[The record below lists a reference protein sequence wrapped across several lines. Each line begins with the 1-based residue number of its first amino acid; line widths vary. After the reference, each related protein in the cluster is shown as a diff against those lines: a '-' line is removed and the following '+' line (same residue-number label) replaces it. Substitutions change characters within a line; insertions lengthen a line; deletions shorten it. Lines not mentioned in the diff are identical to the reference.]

1 MTDDLNPYQS
11 PVADASAAI
20 PDPLP
25 LFVVGAVLGGISFI
39 AAVTLIPAE
48 ESSRSVEGLLLANY
62 LGFTF
67 PLLLG
72 GWTDGCDILTDWQRE
87 PWPSGARI
95 GTCCYLLGGDRLLA
109 VMVAC
114 PCLLGGV
121 ACVAFGSGERSWY
134 DGILTRFGKG
144 LLAGCVFGLVGMI
157 MLNVLGISWFQ
168 VHSTAACQWTMW
180 NDGPVGMGAASGLY
194 LVLFVWAA
202 NLGVLPLKL

>member
-1 MTDDLNPYQS
+1 MTDELNPYES
-11 PVADASAAI
+11 PAAEASAAI

-25 LFVVGAVLGGISFI
+25 LFVVGAVLGGVSFI
-39 AAVTLIPAE
+39 VAVTLIPAE
-48 ESSRSVEGLLLANY
+48 ESSRSVQGLLLAIY

-67 PLLLG
+67 PILVG
-72 GWTDGCDILTDWQRE
+72 GWTDGMRHSYRLATGGVAIGC
-87 PWPSGARI
+87 SI
-95 GTCCYLLGGDRLLA
+95 GTCCYLLCGDTLLA

-114 PCLLGGV
+114 PCLLGGL

-157 MLNVLGISWFQ
+157 VLNVLGIGWFH
-168 VHSTAACQWTMW
+168 VHSTAACQWVTW
-180 NDGPVGMGAASGLY
+180 RDGPVGMGAASGLY

-202 NLGVLPLKL
+202 NLKILPLEL